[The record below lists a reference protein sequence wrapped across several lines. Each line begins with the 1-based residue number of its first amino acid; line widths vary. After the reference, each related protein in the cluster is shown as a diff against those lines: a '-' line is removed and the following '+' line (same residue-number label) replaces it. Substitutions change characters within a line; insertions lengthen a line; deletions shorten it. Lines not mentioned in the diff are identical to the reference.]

1 MGFFYSLSNSEFSAP
16 PLLETPY
23 LHVLKRTTQRSPRP
37 FQEDLRFDSVVAVNP
52 GRYHVKLFNEDGE
65 KVASEEL
72 VALNKESYI
81 VMRCGVE
88 AQQGQAYPQDK

>member
-1 MGFFYSLSNSEFSAP
+1 MQSRSE
-16 PLLETPY
+16 E
-23 LHVLKRTTQRSPRP
+23 
-37 FQEDLRFDSVVAVNP
+37 LRFDSVVAVNP

-81 VMRCGVE
+81 VMRTGVK
-88 AQQGQAYPQDK
+88 AQQGQSSGNFRI